1 MARGG
6 YREGSGRKPLALE
19 MNAREM
25 TSPYIPSAIAT
36 LAKIMNNE
44 ESKETD
50 RISAAKL
57 LISYY
62 FGQPPQSIDHTTK
75 GEAITPM
82 TKVMYQAD
90 ADAIIQLY
98 ENRDNR
104 SDD

>member
-19 MNAREM
+19 MSAREM
-25 TSPYIPSAIAT
+25 TSPYIPSAIDT

-44 ESKETD
+44 ESKEAD

-57 LISYY
+57 LMAYY

-75 GEAITPM
+75 GEAITPQ
-82 TKVMYQAD
+82 TKVMYQED
-90 ADAIIQLY
+90 ATAIKKLY

>member
-1 MARGG
+1 MAKGG
-6 YREGSGRKPLALE
+6 KREGAGRKPLALE
-19 MNAREM
+19 MSAREM

-44 ESKETD
+44 ESKEAD

-57 LISYY
+57 LMAYY
-62 FGQPPQSIDHTTK
+62 FGQPPQSVDHTTK
-75 GEAITPM
+75 GEAITPQ

-90 ADAIIQLY
+90 ANAIIALY

-104 SDD
+104 